1 MQTSDASLVASA
13 AQGSERAF
21 AELFHAYIRPVYWI
35 AHGIVGND
43 RDAEDVT
50 QDTFLVAWRKLADLE
65 LVSDSL
71 LPWLATI
78 CRLQASNR
86 VRRQRRDR
94 EHTQA
99 IEAED
104 VAAVENVEQ
113 HVLDNEL
120 AELIIAE
127 VSQLSKVDQS
137 IFRLC
142 VTEGYAYQA
151 AAEQLGVSHAVV
163 RNRLSR
169 LRGKLRTT
177 IRENV

>member
-1 MQTSDASLVASA
+1 MQKSDASLVAAA

-21 AELFHAYIRPVYWI
+21 ATLFHAYIRPVYWI

-94 EHTQA
+94 EHTKDA
-99 IEAED
+99 ATDEVVAAED
-104 VAAVENVEQ
+104 VEQ

-127 VSQLSKVDQS
+127 VGRLSEVDQS

-142 VTEGYAYQA
+142 VAEGFGYQA

-177 IRENV
+177 IRENA